1 MLRIIVALVALI
13 AIGTVAEA
21 TPLNSWKTSCS
32 VDAGSIVKKGKIRTF
47 RTSKNRC
54 PGGTFNQRSEIK
66 SKNIGPNHKGKYVF
80 TALISMTNDRNEKF
94 DIFQMHDGR
103 DGCAPP
109 LKVTVLPNNSI
120 ELRAD
125 YKTGPGESCVR
136 DVLKHRASNVKFR
149 RGGVQQKL
157 DIVIEFL
164 GQANFTVQ
172 VFLDGKL
179 AASGNYVPPSG
190 SGYRASRHFYFKHGV
205 YSKNMFDYVMVSEN
219 MKVVRLRN

>member
-1 MLRIIVALVALI
+1 MLRLLIAFVALI
-13 AIGTVAEA
+13 AVGTVADA

-32 VDAGSIVKKGKIRTF
+32 VDAGSLVKKGKTRTF
-47 RTSKNRC
+47 KTSKNRC
-54 PGGTFNQRSEIK
+54 PGGTFKQRSEIK
-66 SKNIGPNHKGKYVF
+66 SKNISPNHKGKYLF
-80 TALISMTNDRNEKF
+80 TANVSMTNARNEKF

-109 LKVTVLPNNSI
+109 LKVTVLSNNSI

-136 DVLKHRASNVKFR
+136 DVLRHKKSNVKFK
-149 RGGVQQKL
+149 RGGVKQKL
-157 DIVIEFL
+157 SVVIEFL

-172 VFLDGKL
+172 VYLDGKL

-190 SGYRASRHFYFKHGV
+190 SGYKASRHFYFKHGV

-219 MKVVRLRN
+219 MKVSRIRK